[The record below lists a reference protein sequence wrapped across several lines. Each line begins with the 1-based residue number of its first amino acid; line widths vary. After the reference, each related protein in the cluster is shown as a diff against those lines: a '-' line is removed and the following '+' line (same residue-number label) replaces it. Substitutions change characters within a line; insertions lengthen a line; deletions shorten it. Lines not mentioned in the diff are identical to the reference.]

1 MQSIQRSRFALFRKL
16 WQTRKM
22 KRSLMSG
29 GAMFIVLGVIA
40 GAVSYMYFKSE
51 DERRNQ
57 DWPYGAIDI
66 L

>member
-1 MQSIQRSRFALFRKL
+1 
-16 WQTRKM
+16 
-22 KRSLMSG
+22 MSG